1 MAEVTYPVLLDST
14 GQSMVAALNAIA
26 GLTPSRGDVL
36 AADFA
41 QVEASSTSAHAY
53 SVDDY
58 LMLNDQ
64 LYKVTQ
70 PISIGDTI
78 TPETNVT
85 ATAVTD
91 ELGSGGGATSLGGL
105 SDVTLTT
112 PSSGQFLKY
121 DGVKWV
127 NGSGGGGGASA
138 LDDLTDVDITTPSD
152 GQSLIYDSDTQK
164 WVNGSGGGGGSS
176 TLAGLSD
183 VTISSATSGEVL
195 EYNGSKWVNTAK
207 GTAGHTIENSS
218 GAGMPQRGNIQFTN
232 CSVTDDSV
240 NNKTVVTPGNIQTT
254 TTDPG
259 AGSALATNCL
269 LFVIEE

>member
-14 GQSMVAALNAIA
+14 GQSMVTALNAIA
-26 GLTPSRGDVL
+26 GLTPSRGDAL

-70 PISIGDTI
+70 SISIGDTI
-78 TPETNVT
+78 TPGTNVT
-85 ATAVTD
+85 ATSVTD

-112 PSSGQFLKY
+112 PSSGQYLKY
-121 DGVKWV
+121 DG
-127 NGSGGGGGASA
+127 S
-138 LDDLTDVDITTPSD
+138 
-152 GQSLIYDSDTQK
+152 K

-183 VTISSATSGEVL
+183 VTISSATNGEVL
-195 EYNGSKWVNTAK
+195 EYNGSKWVNAAK

-218 GAGMPQRGNIQFTN
+218 GTGMTQRGNLQFTN
-232 CSVTDDSV
+232 CSVTDDSA
-240 NNKTVVTPGNIQTT
+240 NNKTVVTPSNIQTT

-259 AGSALATNCL
+259 EGSALATNCL